1 MKKIIIS
8 SDSFDEDYSRLEEK
22 GYNVIRVYSSND
34 PVEGKIMDGDVVG
47 IIAGTEKITAEI
59 MECTPNLKVISRY
72 GVGTDNID
80 LEYTKKHDIEIYTTD
95 THVDAVA
102 EHTLTLIFAHLKNLT
117 NNHKTKNNLLKGK
130 TVGIIGYGK
139 VGQMLHKLI
148 KPFGVKVLR
157 YDIKKSHCFSYVSI
171 EELLT
176 ESDIIT
182 LHCPLTKET
191 TNMIDY
197 EEFSLMKSNVILI
210 NTARARIIN
219 ESALLDFAAET
230 CHKIGLDDVL
240 HPHLFDTHIN
250 VIVTHHEASH
260 TYETRKEM
268 ADQAIDN
275 LLEGLL

>member
-1 MKKIIIS
+1 MRKVVIS
-8 SDSFDEDYSRLEEK
+8 SGSFDEDYSRLEDAGYTVDNVFLSEK
-22 GYNVIRVYSSND
+22 ELRKQCMNKN
-34 PVEGKIMDGDVVG
+34 VVG
-47 IIAGTEKITAEI
+47 MIVGTEKIDAKT
-59 MECTPNLKVISRY
+59 MGCSPNLKVISRY
-72 GVGTDNID
+72 GVGINNID
-80 LEYTKKHDIEIYTTD
+80 LEYVKKHGIKIYTTD

-102 EHTLTLIFAHLKNLT
+102 EHTLTLILAHLKNFADVD
-117 NNHKTKNNLLKGK
+117 KTKNNLLKGK
-130 TVGIIGYGK
+130 IVGIIGYGK
-139 VGQMLHKLI
+139 VGQRLHKLI

-157 YDIKKSHCFSYVSI
+157 YDIKKSHCFSYVGI
-171 EELLT
+171 KELLT

-197 EEFSLMKSNVILI
+197 EEFSLMKNNVILI

-219 ESALLDFAAET
+219 ESALLDFADTT

-240 HPHLFDTHIN
+240 HPHIFADHIN
-250 VIVTHHEASH
+250 VIVTRHEASY